1 MPLNAGRSGAFVG
14 LILVSALGVSAQT
27 TTPAT
32 TTPTTPTTTAPKTAA
47 SPQTAPTNAVSTSTT
62 ILPPTAQLPSAAD
75 IMRQRVTKAKSF
87 VAIKN
92 YAAAIYELEG
102 IKRES
107 KDPAVNSV
115 TQVMLMNCYLEQMD
129 YKRAQAFLTE
139 IYTAQKAAKPGTNY
153 YAAAGQVV
161 KSARNQLDRYKSLGL
176 AVSDVNLPKEAV
188 ADVDKMRE
196 MLEMVVTQSKELG
209 ANQTQTAN
217 AMVLLEEASASRSS
231 LARDQFDAKRWKE
244 TLADA
249 REDLMNSRTAVI
261 NAVEDPK
268 PADINANNAVAS
280 TVPVTTPATSDA
292 STAQII
298 PVSTEAQP
306 KAPAPNP
313 AQTAQTDNSSGNPF
327 IKKTVIS
334 TPTNQPPANNPPAR
348 ERLVVK
354 SAEPVKQPETKVS
367 EIKSETSPTAEA
379 VKDSSPLQ
387 VGSLVEYATEKA
399 NPTYPPAARMMRKT
413 GTVRVEILVDEA
425 GKIAEVKNAS
435 GESLLQ
441 KAATDALKKW
451 KFKPFTRDG
460 QPVKATGYVSFNF
473 NL

>member
-14 LILVSALGVSAQT
+14 LVLVSALGVSAQT
-27 TTPAT
+27 TAPAT
-32 TTPTTPTTTAPKTAA
+32 TTTAPQTAA
-47 SPQTAPTNAVSTSTT
+47 SPQPAPTSPVSTPAT

-75 IMRQRVTKAKSF
+75 ILRQRVSKAKAF
-87 VAIKN
+87 IAIKN

-139 IYTAQKAAKPGTNY
+139 IYTAQKSNKPGTNY

-176 AVSDVNLPKEAV
+176 TVSDVSLPKEAV

-196 MLEMVVTQSKELG
+196 TLEMVVTQSKDLG
-209 ANQTQTAN
+209 ADQKQTSN

-231 LARDQFDAKRWKE
+231 LARDDYDARRWKDAV
-244 TLADA
+244 ADA
-249 REDLMNSRTAVI
+249 REDLMNSRTTVI
-261 NAVEDPK
+261 NAVQESTP
-268 PADINANNAVAS
+268 DINANNAVAS
-280 TVPVTTPATSDA
+280 TVPVAIPATS
-292 STAQII
+292 QIV
-298 PVSTEAQP
+298 PVSTEAPP
-306 KAPAPNP
+306 KTQTPNP
-313 AQTAQTDNSSGNPF
+313 AQTAQIDNSSSNPY
-327 IKKTVIS
+327 IKKTVS
-334 TPTNQPPANNPPAR
+334 SAPTTPPPTNNQPAR
-348 ERLVVK
+348 ERMVVK
-354 SAEPVKQPETKVS
+354 SDEPNKTVKPVETKPVETKPETAPK
-367 EIKSETSPTAEA
+367 TEA
-379 VKDSSPLQ
+379 VRDNSPLS

-399 NPTYPPAARMMRKT
+399 QPTYPPAARMMRKT
-413 GTVRVEILVDEA
+413 GTVRVEVLIDEQ

-451 KFKPFTRDG
+451 RFKPFTRDG
-460 QPVKATGYVSFNF
+460 QPVKATGFVSFNF

>member
-1 MPLNAGRSGAFVG
+1 MPLNAGRSGAYVG
-14 LILVSALGVSAQT
+14 LILISALGVSAQT
-27 TTPAT
+27 TQTV
-32 TTPTTPTTTAPKTAA
+32 APITSG
-47 SPQTAPTNAVSTSTT
+47 SPQTTASPTPAPTNTIPPPTT

-75 IMRQRVTKAKSF
+75 IMRQRVTKAKSL

-92 YAAAIYELEG
+92 YAAAIYELEN

-139 IYTAQKAAKPGTNY
+139 IYTAQKANKAGTNY

-176 AVSDVNLPKEAV
+176 TVNDRNLPVEAV

-196 MLEMVVTQSKELG
+196 TLEMVVTQSKDLG
-209 ANQTQTAN
+209 ANKAQTPN
-217 AMVLLEEASASRSS
+217 AMVLLEEASQSRSS
-231 LARDQFDAKRWKE
+231 LARDDFDAKRWKDS
-244 TLADA
+244 LADA
-249 REDLMNSRTAVI
+249 RDDLMNSRTAVI
-261 NAVEDPK
+261 NAVEDANPN
-268 PADINANNAVAS
+268 INQNNAVALN
-280 TVPVTTPATSDA
+280 VPVATPATSQPA
-292 STAQII
+292 TPQIV
-298 PVSTEAQP
+298 PVSTAS
-306 KAPAPNP
+306 NP
-313 AQTAQTDNSSGNPF
+313 TQTAQSDASSGNSYV
-327 IKKTVIS
+327 KKTVIS
-334 TPTNQPPANNPPAR
+334 TPTMPPTSNQPTR
-348 ERLVVK
+348 ERLTAKSDDSAKTVK
-354 SAEPVKQPETKVS
+354 PAEKTSEPKANESKPETAN
-367 EIKSETSPTAEA
+367 AEA
-379 VKDSSPLQ
+379 AKDISPLQ

-399 NPTYPPAARMMRKT
+399 SPTYPPAARMMRKT
-413 GTVRVEILVDEA
+413 GTVRVEVLVDEQ
-425 GKIAEVKNAS
+425 GKIAEVKNSS

-460 QPVKATGYVSFNF
+460 QPVKATGYVNFNF

>member
-32 TTPTTPTTTAPKTAA
+32 TTQTTTTTTAPQTAA
-47 SPQTAPTNAVSTSTT
+47 SPQTAPTNAVSTPTT

-75 IMRQRVTKAKSF
+75 IMRQRVTKAKSL
-87 VAIKN
+87 VAVKN
-92 YAAAIYELEG
+92 YAAAIYELEN

-176 AVSDVNLPKEAV
+176 TVSDVNLPKEAV

-209 ANQTQTAN
+209 ANQSQTAN
-217 AMVLLEEASASRSS
+217 AMVLLEEASASRSN

-249 REDLMNSRTAVI
+249 REDLMNSRTTVI
-261 NAVEDPK
+261 NAVQDATP
-268 PADINANNAVAS
+268 DINANNAVAS
-280 TVPVTTPATSDA
+280 TVPVTTPAT
-292 STAQII
+292 TEPQT
-298 PVSTEAQP
+298 VSSLNETNKPYTLTPGVKRDTPTEM
-306 KAPAPNP
+306 
-313 AQTAQTDNSSGNPF
+313 SSGNPY
-327 IKKTVIS
+327 INKTVLS
-334 TPTNQPPANNPPAR
+334 SPTVPPPTANPPAR
-348 ERLVVK
+348 ERLIVK
-354 SAEPVKQPETKVS
+354 SAEPAKQPETKLPDT
-367 EIKSETSPTAEA
+367 KSETVSTAEA

-387 VGSLVEYATEKA
+387 VGSLFEYATEKPQ
-399 NPTYPPAARMMRKT
+399 PTYPPAARMMRKT
-413 GTVRVEILVDEA
+413 GTVRVEIVVDEA
-425 GKIAEVKNAS
+425 GKIAEVTNAS

-460 QPVKATGYVSFNF
+460 QPVKATGYVNFNF

>member
-14 LILVSALGVSAQT
+14 LILISSLSAAAQT
-27 TTPAT
+27 TT
-32 TTPTTPTTTAPKTAA
+32 TTAPQTLA
-47 SPQTAPTNAVSTSTT
+47 SPPPAPTTVATPTT

-75 IMRQRVTKAKSF
+75 IMRQRVSKAKAYI
-87 VAIKN
+87 AIKN

-107 KDPAVNSV
+107 KDPAVSSV

-139 IYTAQKAAKPGTNY
+139 IYTAQKSNKPGTNY

-161 KSARNQLDRYKSLGL
+161 KSARSQLDRYKSLGL
-176 AVSDVNLPKEAV
+176 TVSDVNLPKEAV

-196 MLEMVVTQSKELG
+196 TLEMVVTQSKDLG
-209 ANQTQTAN
+209 VDQKQASN

-231 LARDQFDAKRWKE
+231 LARDDYDARRWKDAV
-244 TLADA
+244 ADA
-249 REDLMNSRTAVI
+249 REDLMNSRTTVI
-261 NAVEDPK
+261 NAVQDAAP
-268 PADINANNAVAS
+268 DINANNAVAS
-280 TVPVTTPATSDA
+280 TVPVTTPAT
-292 STAQII
+292 AQII
-298 PVSTEAQP
+298 PASTDAQP
-306 KAPAPNP
+306 KAQIPNST
-313 AQTAQTDNSSGNPF
+313 QTAQTDTSSSNPY
-327 IKKTVIS
+327 IKKTGS
-334 TPTNQPPANNPPAR
+334 SSPTTPPPASNQPAR
-348 ERLVVK
+348 ERLIVKSDEAAKTAKPAETK
-354 SAEPVKQPETKVS
+354 SAEIKTENQPNAS
-367 EIKSETSPTAEA
+367 AI
-379 VKDSSPLQ
+379 KDSSPLS

-399 NPTYPPAARMMRKT
+399 QPTYPPAARMMRKT
-413 GTVRVEILVDEA
+413 GTVRVEVLIDEQ

-451 KFKPFTRDG
+451 RFKPFTRDG